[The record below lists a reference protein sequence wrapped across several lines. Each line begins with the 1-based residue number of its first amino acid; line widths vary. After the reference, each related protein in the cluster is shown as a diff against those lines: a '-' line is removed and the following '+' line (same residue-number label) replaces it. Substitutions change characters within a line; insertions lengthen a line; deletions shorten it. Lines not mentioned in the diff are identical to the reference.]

1 MGLSSKCVERAE
13 TTIQS
18 VVLVPIVFLVAFM
31 CFHLGSLFHQMHIAE
46 LAAIR
51 GASIASGLDISAQSS
66 SQARLEIKQVVSE
79 LGSRVVSEPMI
90 SYKNKGVEVTVRLRA
105 ISAISFLPSIAT
117 AQVWRPMESFRAE
130 TQR

>member
-1 MGLSSKCVERAE
+1 MGLSSKCIERAE

-31 CFHLGSLFHQMHIAE
+31 CFHLGSLFHQTHIAE

-79 LGSRVVSEPMI
+79 LGSHVVSEPMI

-105 ISAISFLPSIAT
+105 SSAISFLPSIAT
-117 AQVWRPMESFRAE
+117 AQVWRPMESFRDE

>member
-1 MGLSSKCVERAE
+1 MTLVSNGAERAE

-31 CFHLGSLFHQMHIAE
+31 CFHLGSLFHQTHIAE

-51 GASIASGLDISAQSS
+51 GASIASSLDISAHSS
-66 SQARLEIKQVVSE
+66 SQARLEIRRVVSE
-79 LGSRVVSEPMI
+79 LGSSVASEPII
-90 SYKNKGVEVTVRLRA
+90 SYKNQGVEVTVRLQA
-105 ISAISFLPSIAT
+105 STAISFLPSVAT
-117 AQVWRPMESFRAE
+117 AHVWRPMESFRDE

>member
-1 MGLSSKCVERAE
+1 MIFSSKDSERAE

-31 CFHLGSLFHQMHIAE
+31 CFHLGSLFHQTHIAE

-51 GASIASGLDISAQSS
+51 GASIASGLDISSQSA
-66 SQARLEIKQVVSE
+66 SQARLEIRRVVSE
-79 LGSRVVSEPMI
+79 LGSRIASEPII
-90 SYKNKGVEVTVRLRA
+90 SYKNQGVEVTVQIQA
-105 ISAISFLPSIAT
+105 SSAISFLPTSAS
-117 AQVWRPMESFRAE
+117 AQVWRPMESFRDE